1 MNVLSGHSELFK
13 LDWLKDPAAALAQG
27 RDRGISD
34 PHFVEMSAW
43 CAELHAQLADL
54 ADERDIPL
62 LLMGGNAAALRLEA
76 AKQRG
81 SRDNDYLTT
90 ATEPDIHG
98 LMDALVAKFAPHF
111 TEPLFRYRQMHGGPN
126 AEPLPLVA
134 FAFHVPALID
144 SNARDGRLTVK
155 LEFHIEDDADLFP
168 DSETVSGEF
177 FALAETLHARLP
189 KLPYQLALK
198 LMTLVE
204 PPVGIDEAREDSIPR
219 QIYDVDALLATLTT
233 SNDWKTLATYATR
246 RYEKEE
252 KQRKRSPNPA
262 GPWASIGV
270 RLDAWSQTEDAQQRY
285 GGLIRSFQASQVSA
299 GTKRPPEQ
307 WRGRARRLQFA
318 MRCLS
323 LDAAAAGAG
332 NGGSGEDGFARWQR
346 ALAVE
351 SRIHEPAG
359 SELKTYRAALAG
371 VTGIAAKKLGQS
383 PRVPMWE
390 YLAKAEDIDA
400 ALDELDSVL

>member
-1 MNVLSGHSELFK
+1 MNVLSEHLELFK

-27 RDRGISD
+27 RERGISD

-54 ADERDIPL
+54 AEERSIPL

-90 ATEPDIHG
+90 ATELDIRG
-98 LMDALVAKFAPHF
+98 LMDALVARFAAHF
-111 TEPLFRYRQMHGGPN
+111 EKPLFRYRELHGGPG

-134 FAFHVPALID
+134 FAFDVPSLLD
-144 SNARDGRLTVK
+144 SNAREGRLGIK
-155 LEFHIEDDADLFP
+155 LEFHIEDDPGLFP
-168 DSETVSGEF
+168 ESEEVSGEF
-177 FALAETLHARLP
+177 FALAQTLRARLP

-204 PPVGIDEAREDSIPR
+204 PPVGIDAAHEDALPR
-219 QIYDVDALLATLTT
+219 QIYDVDALLATLDKRQ
-233 SNDWKTLATYATR
+233 DWDVLATYTTR
-246 RYEKEE
+246 RYKKEE
-252 KQRKRSPNPA
+252 QQRDRTPSPG

-270 RLDAWSQTEDAQQRY
+270 RLDAWSQADDAALRY
-285 GGLIRSFQASQVSA
+285 GALIRSFQASQVSTA
-299 GTKRPPEQ
+299 TKRPPEQ

-318 MRCLS
+318 AHCLAA
-323 LDAAAAGAG
+323 DAAPGVS
-332 NGGSGEDGFARWQR
+332 GGDGGGFGRWQR
-346 ALAVE
+346 ALAIE
-351 SRIHEPAG
+351 RRIKEPAG
-359 SELKTYRAALAG
+359 PNLKAYRAALAQ
-371 VTGIAAKKLGQS
+371 VIGIAAKRLGQF

-390 YLAKAEDIDA
+390 YLAQVEDVDA
-400 ALDELDSVL
+400 ALDALDEAL